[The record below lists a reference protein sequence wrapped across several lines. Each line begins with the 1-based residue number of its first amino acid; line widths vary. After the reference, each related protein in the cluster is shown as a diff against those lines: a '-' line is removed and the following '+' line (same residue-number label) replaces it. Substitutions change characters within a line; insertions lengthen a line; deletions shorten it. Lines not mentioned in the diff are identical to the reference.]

1 METVSLWEM
10 LMIQLV
16 QGDRERYVSLL
27 LLADEQP
34 EMVARYIG
42 RGDMWV
48 FVGGDDDM
56 SSTETPAI
64 AECLVTDE
72 GEGVLE
78 IKSLAVEPTY
88 QGQGI
93 GRVLI
98 EHVATTYAGRYRTL
112 QVGTGD
118 SPLTVPF
125 YERCGFRR
133 SHVVPNFFIDN
144 YDHPIY
150 EAGVRLVDMVY
161 MRRQL

>member
-1 METVSLWEM
+1 
-10 LMIQLV
+10 MIQRV
-16 QGDRERYVSLL
+16 QGDRKRYMSLL

-34 EMVARYIG
+34 EMVARYID

-48 FVGGDDDM
+48 LAPEDALENDAPEGVV
-56 SSTETPAI
+56 PVV

-78 IKSLAVEPTY
+78 IKSLAVEPAY
-88 QGQGI
+88 QGRGY
-93 GRVLI
+93 GRALI
-98 EHVATTYAGRYRTL
+98 EHVAATYAGRYRTL

-125 YERCGFRR
+125 YERCGFSR
-133 SHVVPNFFIDN
+133 SHVVPNFFTDN
-144 YDHPIY
+144 YDHHIY

>member
-1 METVSLWEM
+1 
-10 LMIQLV
+10 MIQRV
-16 QGDRERYVSLL
+16 QGDRKRYMSLL
-27 LLADEQP
+27 LLADEQS
-34 EMVARYIG
+34 EMVARYID

-48 FVGGDDDM
+48 L
-56 SSTETPAI
+56 TPEDALENDAPVV

-78 IKSLAVEPTY
+78 IKSLAVEPAY
-88 QGQGI
+88 QGRGY
-93 GRVLI
+93 GRALI
-98 EHVATTYAGRYRTL
+98 EHVAATYAGRYRTL

-125 YERCGFRR
+125 YERCGFSR
-133 SHVVPNFFIDN
+133 SHVVPNFFTDN

>member
-1 METVSLWEM
+1 
-10 LMIQLV
+10 MIQRV
-16 QGDRERYVSLL
+16 QGDRKRYMSLL

-34 EMVARYIG
+34 EMVARYID

-48 FVGGDDDM
+48 LAPEDVPEDNA
-56 SSTETPAI
+56 PVV

-78 IKSLAVEPTY
+78 IKSLAVEPAY
-88 QGQGI
+88 QGRGY
-93 GRVLI
+93 GRALI
-98 EHVATTYAGRYRTL
+98 EHAATTYAGRYRTL

-133 SHVVPNFFIDN
+133 SHVVSNFLIDH
-144 YDHPIY
+144 YAHPLY
-150 EAGVRLVDMVY
+150 EAGVRHVDMVS